1 MKQKC
6 TTANGAVWRQAGCIT
21 ADSFVGIWKFV
32 SRPSLSEPPPE
43 RQAANPL
50 SVSLAHRKFG
60 RNQTFQIK
68 KKYQ

>member
-50 SVSLAHRKFG
+50 ASIV
-60 RNQTFQIK
+60 RNQNSIYNNYGIFAE
-68 KKYQ
+68 